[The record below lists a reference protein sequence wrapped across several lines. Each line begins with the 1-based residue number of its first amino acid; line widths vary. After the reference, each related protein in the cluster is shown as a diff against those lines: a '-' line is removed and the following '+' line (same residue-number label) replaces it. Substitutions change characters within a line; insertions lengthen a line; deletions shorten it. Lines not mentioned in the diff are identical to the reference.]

1 VCVARL
7 SRVSASA
14 AAAAA
19 AAGVRDAGA
28 VPSLDPAVSHRGG
41 GGRAARRPCQHRSP
55 GGRHL
60 RSGRSTA
67 TRAAPRARSSSLG
80 PSSCRQKVDFSPWAV
95 GGVV

>member
-1 VCVARL
+1 MCVARL

-41 GGRAARRPCQHRSP
+41 GGRAAVSAPLSRRSSP
-55 GGRHL
+55 AFGSVNRD
-60 RSGRSTA
+60 SGRTPGSVVVA
-67 TRAAPRARSSSLG
+67 RAI
-80 PSSCRQKVDFSPWAV
+80 
-95 GGVV
+95 